1 MDTVIRVWLAACL
14 VLICSCQTK
23 PEPEVREAERVATI
37 YMHSLPTGCMVELNG
52 EFIGVTPLEFKTPA
66 TDDGDW
72 PGWHKLY
79 TLRASI
85 PLGQGYEQK
94 AWYSGDRIPSR
105 VVFRI
110 PGAER
115 WYSAT
120 QTQPPPSGI
129 RIR

>member
-1 MDTVIRVWLAACL
+1 MQRAIRVTLLASMFLLSA
-14 VLICSCQTK
+14 CQTK
-23 PEPEVREAERVATI
+23 PEPEVREAERIATI
-37 YMHSLPTGCMVELNG
+37 YMHSLPAGCMVELNG

-66 TDDGDW
+66 TDDGEW
-72 PGWHKLY
+72 PGWQKVY
-79 TLRASI
+79 NLRASI

-94 AWYSGDRIPSR
+94 SWYSGERIPTR

-120 QTQPPPSGI
+120 QAQPPPSGI

>member
-1 MDTVIRVWLAACL
+1 MQSSVRAIALASLCL
-14 VLICSCQTK
+14 LCACQTR
-23 PEPEVREAERVATI
+23 PEPEVREGERIATI
-37 YMHSLPTGCMVELNG
+37 YMHSLPAGCMVELNG

-66 TDDGDW
+66 TDDGEW
-72 PGWHKLY
+72 PGWHKVY
-79 TLRASI
+79 NLRASI

-94 AWYSGDRIPSR
+94 SWFSGERIPTR

-120 QTQPPPSGI
+120 QAQPPPSGI